1 MVHLLHRHGY
11 SLRQLVDAG
20 VWGLVDRRLALAL
33 ASDPSL
39 PADAQPQSNLVPNDP
54 PSVATISL
62 WKLSMLYNAL
72 VKLRATKDHLTH
84 PAQTS
89 LAHLTH
95 RALSSQ
101 SNGPSQ
107 SQSNG
112 PSQSQSNG
120 PSQTND
126 ARAVSNVLYFV
137 AKLRWPILT
146 HSLLIAEPHDRQGLG
161 KREKDGEGK
170 SKGRDKSNNTERG
183 NGKGRGGDCV
193 VTKAL
198 VRWDVNV

>member
-33 ASDPSL
+33 ASSPSL

-54 PSVATISL
+54 PSVASISL